1 MLLWCAA
8 FFFPH
13 GCLGLLTDDQEVI
26 GEGVKYLK
34 IICFTYVFF
43 GMTNTLLAG
52 LRSVETVRIGFL
64 VSGSTLVI
72 NVCLNYLLIGQFRRI
87 PAKARARPSL
97 P

>member
-34 IICFTYVFF
+34 IICFTYVF
-43 GMTNTLLAG
+43 
-52 LRSVETVRIGFL
+52 SV
-64 VSGSTLVI
+64 
-72 NVCLNYLLIGQFRRI
+72 
-87 PAKARARPSL
+87 
-97 P
+97 